1 MKLLHLLKNKFF
13 IFFVKFS
20 CILNLPQVYSFILI
34 LSLKKIKN
42 INYKKKISEKK
53 ILFFYK
59 SIGINDIN
67 SAFNT
72 TPSNYPIYFCES
84 IYILEVFNYFVTTNV
99 KDYDYIKKNSSQG
112 KKKYKIFMKE
122 VFSNLK
128 SSWNLGGFMSSSIF
142 YRQIK
147 EIENLSQEINLP
159 FIVIQKEGIRTKK
172 ERKVAEWLIKNRV
185 GKFRG
190 SKLIVYNND
199 EKKTYIK
206 TDFAPK
212 NKIEVCGCPR
222 FDNYFK
228 LRNKPQKKSI
238 AFFLIQE
245 EYGLPI
251 KNFKWFIPDILKKKL
266 NVKKF
271 NWNFLN
277 EQYVKIIKK
286 FIDENPDYE
295 IILKTKTGYITQQS
309 KYFENLKRKNFK
321 IIKGGDSFAV
331 IKKCR
336 YIVAFNSTVLFE
348 AIAANRI
355 LISVK
360 DLVKNKNYN
369 GFILD
374 TKNIHYDSN
383 SLNNLDKLKSKKNLD
398 EKNFILNKYMGN
410 FEGNSSSKVA
420 KSINSHLDFYHSK
433 FKNNN

>member
-1 MKLLHLLKNKFF
+1 M
-13 IFFVKFS
+13 
-20 CILNLPQVYSFILI
+20 LI

-42 INYKKKISEKK
+42 IKYKKKISKKK

-59 SIGINDIN
+59 SIGIDDIT
-67 SAFNT
+67 SAFNSI
-72 TPSNYPIYFCES
+72 PSDYPIYFCES
-84 IYILEVFNYFVTTNV
+84 IYILEVFNYFVSNRV
-99 KDYDYIKKNSSQG
+99 KDYDYIKKNSSLG

-128 SSWNLGGFMSSSIF
+128 GYWNLGGFMSSSIF

-172 ERKVAEWLIKNRV
+172 ERKVADWLIKNRV
-185 GKFRG
+185 GKFCG

-206 TDFAPK
+206 TKYAPQ

-222 FDNYFK
+222 FDNYFRLK
-228 LRNKPQKKSI
+228 NKPQKKSI
-238 AFFLIQE
+238 AFFLIQK

-271 NWNFLN
+271 DWNFLN
-277 EQYVKIIKK
+277 IQYLKIIKK
-286 FIDENPDYE
+286 FIDNNPDYK
-295 IILKTKTGYITQQS
+295 IILKTKTGYIAQQS
-309 KYFENLKRKNFK
+309 KYFENLKRKNFTL
-321 IIKGGDSFAV
+321 IKGGDSFNV

-336 YIVAFNSTVLFE
+336 YIVAFSSTVLFE

-355 LISVK
+355 LISIR
-360 DLVKNKNYN
+360 DLVKNKNYK

-374 TKNIHYDSN
+374 TKNLHYDSN
-383 SLNNLDKLKSKKNLD
+383 SLNNLDKLKQKKNLV
-398 EKNFILNKYMGN
+398 EKKFILNKYMGN
-410 FEGNSSSKVA
+410 IKGNSSNKVA
-420 KSINSHLDFYHSK
+420 RSINHHLNFYHSR
-433 FKNNN
+433 FKNN